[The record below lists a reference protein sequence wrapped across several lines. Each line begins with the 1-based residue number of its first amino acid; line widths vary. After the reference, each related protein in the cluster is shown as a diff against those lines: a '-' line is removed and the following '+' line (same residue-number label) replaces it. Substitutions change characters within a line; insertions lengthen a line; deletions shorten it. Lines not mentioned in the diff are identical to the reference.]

1 MLKVD
6 AAENCCSHTLD
17 EMAWV
22 LKQADATAECR
33 DSNHIRYEKA
43 LKTEI

>member
-6 AAENCCSHTLD
+6 AAENCRLRTLD
-17 EMAWV
+17 EMAWA
-22 LKQADATAECR
+22 LTQAGAIAECR

-43 LKTEI
+43 LKIEI